1 MALQWAVNDSGN
13 AARTQVV
20 HTLARRMGLPFGTVR
35 EGLRTYA
42 AKPGKLSYELVSEG
56 GYLSL
61 RSFAADHG
69 APASQREGA
78 GRSQFS
84 LRAKAREHVRSAATR
99 PQCVGSHD
107 QGRLR
112 GFRSHISR
120 ASFRERSAR

>member
-61 RSFAADHG
+61 RSFAAD
-69 APASQREGA
+69 QRRA
-78 GRSQFS
+78 G
-84 LRAKAREHVRSAATR
+84 V
-99 PQCVGSHD
+99 
-107 QGRLR
+107 
-112 GFRSHISR
+112 
-120 ASFRERSAR
+120 SARGRRPKPVLFAGQGKGTRAVGGDAAAVCRVA